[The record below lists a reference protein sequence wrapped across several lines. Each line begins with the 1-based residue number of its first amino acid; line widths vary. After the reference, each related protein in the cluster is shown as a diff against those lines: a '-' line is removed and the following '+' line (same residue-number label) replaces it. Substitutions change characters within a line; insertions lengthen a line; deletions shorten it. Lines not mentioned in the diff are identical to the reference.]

1 MSLSRQKDIALLL
14 LKHGRGD
21 LLEGTPLYPETR
33 SVDTTADGR
42 GPAALTDD
50 LEGMGPTFVKLGQL
64 LASRA
69 DLLPPAY
76 IAALERLQND
86 VAPFPADEA
95 RSIIEE
101 DVGARVSTAF
111 AEFEDEP
118 LSAASLAQVHRARLR
133 DGRRVVVKVQRP
145 GIRETIS
152 EDLDALESLATLMEK
167 HTELGRRLAVTDS
180 VAEFR
185 RTILAELDFPRE
197 ARNLVRIAK
206 IVEDYP
212 HLLVPEP
219 VPDYCGARVLTMD
232 YVPGAGI
239 GEVGQVALLD
249 RDRKA
254 LATELLRAY
263 LDQILVHG
271 LFHADPHPGNVLL
284 THDGRLALI
293 DLGMVEQIGEDRRRQ
308 LLRLLMA
315 LSEGDGSE
323 VAQLVARLARPLP
336 DADKGAF
343 KSAVTELVQE
353 SHGRRVRDLPTGQ
366 ILLEVVRLG
375 VSHGFRP
382 PPDLTT
388 LGKTLSYL
396 DGIVRRL
403 DPDCRPDEVVR
414 DHAES
419 LMRRNLLGTLSPGNL
434 FSSALEVNEF
444 MQRLPDRLNDLAD
457 QLVQGEFRVKI
468 DSLDEERLTRSLR
481 SIANRITLG
490 LVLAALIVG
499 AALIMRIETSFRI
512 LGYPGLAIILFLAAA
527 ALGLVLV
534 VTIARRDYWGPG

>member
-33 SVDTTADGR
+33 SVDTTGDGR

-76 IAALERLQND
+76 IEALERLQND

-95 RSIIEE
+95 RAIIEE

-197 ARNLVRIAK
+197 ARNLVRIAN

-232 YVPGAGI
+232 YVAGASI
-239 GEVGQVALLD
+239 GDVGQVALLD

-293 DLGMVEQIGEDRRRQ
+293 DLGMVEQIGDTRRRE

-315 LSEGDGSE
+315 LSEGEGSE
-323 VAQLVARLARPLP
+323 VSQLVARMAHPLP
-336 DADKGAF
+336 EADADAF

-353 SHGRRVRDLPTGQ
+353 SHGRRVQDLPTGQ
-366 ILLEVVRLG
+366 IILEVVRLG

-396 DGIVRRL
+396 DGVVRRL

-444 MQRLPDRLNDLAD
+444 MQRLPDRLNALAD
-457 QLVQGEFRVKI
+457 QLVQGEFKVQI

-534 VTIARRDYWGPG
+534 VTIARRDYWGPR

>member
-21 LLEGTPLYPETR
+21 LLEGTPLYQETR
-33 SVDTTADGR
+33 FEDAAADGR
-42 GPAALTDD
+42 GPDALTDD

-76 IAALERLQND
+76 IEALERLQND

-133 DGRRVVVKVQRP
+133 EGRRVVVKVQRP
-145 GIRETIS
+145 GIRETIA
-152 EDLDALESLATLMEK
+152 EDLDALDGLAKLMEK
-167 HTELGRRLAVTDS
+167 GTDLGRRLAVTDA

-197 ARNLVRIAK
+197 ARNLVRIGE
-206 IVEDYP
+206 IVEGYP

-219 VPDYCGARVLTMD
+219 IPDYCGARVLTMD
-232 YVPGAGI
+232 YVAGAGI
-239 GEVGQVALLD
+239 GDVGQVALLD
-249 RDRKA
+249 HDRAA
-254 LATELLRAY
+254 LAGELMRAY
-263 LDQILVHG
+263 LDQILVYG
-271 LFHADPHPGNVLL
+271 VFHADPHPGNVIL
-284 THDGRLALI
+284 TRDGRLALI
-293 DLGMVEQIGEDRRRQ
+293 DLGMVEQFGDDRRRQ

-315 LSEGDGSE
+315 LSEGDGTE
-323 VAQLVARLARPLP
+323 VAELVTRLAHPLP
-336 DADKGAF
+336 DADAGAF
-343 KSAVTELVQE
+343 KAAVNELVQE

-366 ILLEVVRLG
+366 IILEVVRLG

-414 DHAES
+414 EHAES
-419 LMRRNLLGTLSPGNL
+419 LMRRNLLGSLSPGNL
-434 FSSALEVNEF
+434 FSSALDVNEF
-444 MQRLPDRLNDLAD
+444 VQRLPDRLNALAD

-534 VTIARRDYWGPG
+534 VTIVRRDYWGSG